1 MIRYFNTGYIS
12 RYLVVF
18 AIAILLWLP
27 SILYP
32 SPYVGRETYAFNF
45 FTYLSIS
52 NPLFFTIISMVF
64 TLITAFMLNLYS
76 IKFNLSG
83 KVNTLVWALYIL
95 ISSAVV
101 GGFHNNPI
109 TITNIIMV
117 FVWMNLMNL
126 PQSTNKIITIYNSS
140 FLIGLAALLFPVL
153 IFLVLLVWLTIFVHR
168 VMNLIFLVV
177 SLVGIATPFFFI
189 MVWFFFTGNLHE
201 QLFNLISYFKI
212 STEIP
217 IFDNVLNITSIAI
230 ITILTL
236 MSVFGVLAMLSEQN
250 INTRRNLLIVVLF
263 FVINTA
269 ILVVFNTNIEFLLT
283 LLIPIVLL
291 ITYWLN
297 QVRRPKVYNI
307 ILTILLLLI
316 LVNQYY
322 TRLPNFIP

>member
-1 MIRYFNTGYIS
+1 M
-12 RYLVVF
+12 
-18 AIAILLWLP
+18 
-27 SILYP
+27 
-32 SPYVGRETYAFNF
+32 
-45 FTYLSIS
+45 
-52 NPLFFTIISMVF
+52 
-64 TLITAFMLNLYS
+64 
-76 IKFNLSG
+76 
-83 KVNTLVWALYIL
+83 
-95 ISSAVV
+95 
-101 GGFHNNPI
+101 
-109 TITNIIMV
+109 
-117 FVWMNLMNL
+117 
-126 PQSTNKIITIYNSS
+126 
-140 FLIGLAALLFPVL
+140 LFPVL

-168 VMNLIFLVV
+168 VMNLRFLVV